1 MREISPSLWE
11 ASSVC
16 THGHFVQC
24 CQPSLVSSTKP
35 DAWPPIDQ
43 FAVGLED
50 DAGRFHSFLHVL
62 QRPIVGRPLPRFKIS
77 NGCLRDLR
85 RAGELFL

>member
-1 MREISPSLWE
+1 MTRGC
-11 ASSVC
+11 AGSSAEP
-16 THGHFVQC
+16 H
-24 CQPSLVSSTKP
+24 
-35 DAWPPIDQ
+35 ARPPIDH
-43 FAVGLED
+43 FSVSLED
-50 DAGRFHSFLHVL
+50 DSGRFHCFLHVL